1 MNDIELYIHSRE
13 DDSLR
18 ELLFYLHDFILLQHP
33 SMSSRLRYKIPFY
46 DVLSWICYLNPLKK
60 GGLELVFLHGQ
71 RISSHSEFLQSRERK
86 MVSGII
92 YQNISDINEI
102 ILGEII
108 QEAIIIDELKKS

>member
-1 MNDIELYIHSRE
+1 MNDIDLYIQSKE

-18 ELLFYLHDFILLQHP
+18 EMLFFLHDFILLQHP

-46 DVLSWICYLNPLKK
+46 DVHSWICYLNPLKK

-71 RISSHSEFLQSRERK
+71 KISSHSEYLQTRGRK

-92 YQNISDINEI
+92 FKNISEINES

-108 QEAIIIDELKKS
+108 QEAIIIDELI

>member
-1 MNDIELYIHSRE
+1 MNDVELYIHSRE
-13 DDSLR
+13 DDSIR

-33 SMSSRLRYKIPFY
+33 SMTSRLRYKIPFY

-71 RISSHSEFLQSRERK
+71 KISSHGEYLQSRGRK

-92 YQNISDINEI
+92 FLNVSDINET

-108 QEAIIIDELKKS
+108 QEAIIIDELIKS